1 MLRGQQVVSR
11 QLPVT
16 AERAC
21 FLETEN
27 PFGAL
32 VIRARPDIVASLVV
46 SAGGNAFVPGVD
58 EDSQVTN
65 GLATTNLM
73 VFDRPVNQ
81 ATITGVVPGNEIEA
95 ITINLPQISL
105 PEQAKTDP
113 AGCEMPPLVSQQSW
127 REGLPAPDYERVF
140 NTVNNV
146 ILHHSATSNTVTDYT
161 NLVRSIYTYH
171 TQVNGWSDIGY
182 NYLIAPDGIIYA
194 GRDPGL
200 LMANDEVMGAHFCAS
215 NSGTL
220 GICLLGT
227 YTSVQPSEAAII
239 SLEQLL
245 SWKMAKDSLPPFGT
259 YAHPLNQL
267 LGVVAGHR
275 DGCATT
281 CPGDGVYQLLQAV
294 REGSNALLES
304 CGIYLDLVEDPQ
316 QHHQTL
322 VFPNPASSREFY
334 LSDLGFVPQQLRLVT
349 TGGRMLAV
357 GVISV
362 AGNRMRLSAVAAPGV
377 YVLEAI
383 GDRRVFR
390 TKLIMQ

>member
-1 MLRGQQVVSR
+1 MLSHRLS
-11 QLPVT
+11 VT

-21 FLETEN
+21 VLKTES

-46 SAGGNAFVPGVD
+46 TTDADTFMPGMD
-58 EDSQVTN
+58 ADSPVTDSS
-65 GLATTNLM
+65 ATTNLV
-73 VFDRPVNQ
+73 VFNRPVKQ
-81 ATITGVVPGNEIEA
+81 VTITGIEPGNTLEA
-95 ITINLPQISL
+95 ITISLPQISL

-140 NTVNNV
+140 NTVNNI
-146 ILHHSATSNTVTDYT
+146 ILHHSATSNTVSDYI

-182 NYLIAPDGIIYA
+182 NYLIAPDGVIYA

-227 YTSVQPSEAAII
+227 YTSGQPTEAAII
-239 SLEQLL
+239 SLEKLL
-245 SWKMAKDSLPPFGT
+245 AWKMVKDSLPPFGT
-259 YAHPLNQL
+259 HAHPLNQL

-281 CPGDGVYQLLQAV
+281 CPGDGVYELLQAV
-294 REGSNALLES
+294 REGSNTLLES
-304 CGIYLDLVEDPQ
+304 CGVYLGLEENPQ
-316 QHHQTL
+316 QLHKAVL
-322 VFPNPASSREFY
+322 YPNPVNSGEFC
-334 LSDLGFVPQQLRLVT
+334 LNNLGFVPQRVQLVATDGHTMAVSLQSVT
-349 TGGRMLAV
+349 ENSL
-357 GVISV
+357 
-362 AGNRMRLSAVAAPGV
+362 RLSAVAAPGV

-383 GDRRVFR
+383 GDKRQFR
-390 TKLIMQ
+390 TKLVMH